1 MTQINRAYAAA
12 LLYALIIGF
21 SFLFVKIALSA
32 ASPMDTLAHR
42 FTISFVVA
50 SVPVLTGHLRL
61 EFNSRDLMSI
71 LPLALFYPA
80 LFFAFQAFGLAY
92 TSSSEAG
99 IIQATVP
106 IFTLILAAH
115 FLKEHSTT
123 RQKLATIVSVAGV
136 IYIFAMKGAAFEL
149 TNAKGMALILLSALS
164 AACYSVLAR
173 KLTRRY
179 SLPLLTYIMTA
190 FGMIAFNGIS
200 VIQHFADQT
209 LADYFTPLT
218 SRNFFI
224 AILYLGVLS
233 SLGTSFL
240 SNYALSKLEAA
251 KMSVFNNLATLI
263 TIFAGVVFLQERL
276 EYFHIIGAV
285 IIIIGVIGAASRICR
300 GDGVIDSN
308 EHIE

>member
-1 MTQINRAYAAA
+1 MTEVNKAYAAA
-12 LLYALIIGF
+12 FLYALIIGF

-42 FTISFVVA
+42 FTISFAVA
-50 SVPVLTGHLRL
+50 SIPVLTGHIRL
-61 EFNSRDLMSI
+61 ELNSRDLMTI
-71 LPLALFYPA
+71 LPLAIFYPA
-80 LFFAFQAFGLAY
+80 LFFAFQAFGLACA
-92 TSSSEAG
+92 SSSEAG

-115 FLKEHSTT
+115 FLKEYSTT
-123 RQKLATIVSVAGV
+123 RQKFATLVSVAGV
-136 IYIFAMKGAAFEL
+136 VYIFAMKGAALEL

-200 VIQHFADQT
+200 VIQHFAGQT
-209 LADYFTPLT
+209 LADYFIPLA

-224 AILYLGVLS
+224 AVLYLGVLS

-240 SNYALSKLEAA
+240 SNYALSKMEAA

-285 IIIIGVIGAASRICR
+285 IIIIGVIGAASRSPMHR
-300 GDGVIDSN
+300 EERS
-308 EHIE
+308 